1 MKEPRIQVR
10 RLEEMVQRNRKD
22 KVVHDAALRKLEQT
36 QKALIVAEAM
46 QALAT
51 NAVAMKEKEKC

>member
-1 MKEPRIQVR
+1 
-10 RLEEMVQRNRKD
+10 MVQRNRKD